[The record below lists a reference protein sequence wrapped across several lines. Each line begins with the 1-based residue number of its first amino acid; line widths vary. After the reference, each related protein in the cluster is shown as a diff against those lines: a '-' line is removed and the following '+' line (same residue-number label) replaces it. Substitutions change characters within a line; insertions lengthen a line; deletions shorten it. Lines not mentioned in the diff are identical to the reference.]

1 MFIREQ
7 WCEADYE
14 SLRCRLFSLA
24 DEKYRDF
31 HKGIVPKVEETN
43 LVIGVRLPLLRQIAK
58 EIGKGNARSFLSSA
72 KNDYYEE
79 VLLKALVIGD
89 LKGDFREIA
98 QYIADFVP
106 LITNWAICDCFV
118 SSLTIVK
125 KQRREFYAFLDE
137 YLHSDKEF
145 FLRFAIVALMDYYLE
160 PQYIDEVL
168 AVFNSIHHEGYYV
181 KMALAWGIS
190 VAYVKEK
197 EKTMLFL
204 RDNSLDDWTYNKA
217 LQKIIESKRVSAA
230 EKEEIRSM
238 KRK

>member
-1 MFIREQ
+1 M
-7 WCEADYE
+7 
-14 SLRCRLFSLA
+14 
-24 DEKYRDF
+24 
-31 HKGIVPKVEETN
+31 N
-43 LVIGVRLPLLRQIAK
+43 
-58 EIGKGNARSFLSSA
+58 
-72 KNDYYEE
+72 
-79 VLLKALVIGD
+79 
-89 LKGDFREIA
+89 
-98 QYIADFVP
+98 
-106 LITNWAICDCFV
+106 
-118 SSLTIVK
+118 
-125 KQRREFYAFLDE
+125 
-137 YLHSDKEF
+137 
-145 FLRFAIVALMDYYLE
+145 YYLE